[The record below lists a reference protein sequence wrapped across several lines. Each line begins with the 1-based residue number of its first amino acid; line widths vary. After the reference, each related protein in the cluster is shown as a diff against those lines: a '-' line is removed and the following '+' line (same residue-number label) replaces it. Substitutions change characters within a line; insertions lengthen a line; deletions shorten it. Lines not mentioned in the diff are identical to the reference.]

1 MNGKTKLS
9 CALPGLAVLLAGCGA
24 QQYEFDPEW
33 HLSQERISQ
42 EEPVDPSGVPDLI
55 GTTAALPELVYEG
68 QADLFDISVENVS
81 VRSVLLSLADQA
93 QVNLDIDPRLDG
105 PVSLNVYGQTLAEIL
120 DRISRQLPMRFERI
134 GETLVV
140 LQDDYYIKQYHLHYP
155 DLTRTYSAAFDGSTP
170 SSGTG
175 STGSSSI
182 SSNKEGTGS
191 VWTEIEAAIGTVLS
205 ALDLNYAIGGTAPPP
220 TANDMTGI
228 EESQVVASLSAR
240 VPVSNQQSSFVYTLP
255 DTGLIIVRGH
265 SKQHELVADIIEK
278 VSASARKQ
286 VLLQATVVEIVLNN
300 QYQQGIDWSIFAAN
314 DSPKI
319 IQSDGLSYGPV
330 LAGPSLEAIEEYR
343 ALVSSFTTEEGEIN
357 DLVRAFA
364 ESTPRFVPDGNAT
377 GGFVN
382 ASFTVGD
389 VDLALSLLDRFGD
402 TRVVSSPRISTL
414 NGQGAILK
422 VVTDEVFFEVEV
434 TRERDE
440 AGVVTETVAV
450 TRNEVPVGF
459 VVNVYPQIGNDGTI
473 ILSMRPSV
481 SRVIGNAL
489 QPTVGTNNLVQTS
502 SVPIVSVK
510 EIETL
515 MMLNDGQTA
524 VMGGLIEDQLTDTDT
539 KIPGAGDIPGLGSLF
554 TNTSQRTQRVEYVIF
569 VSAKIINNPSLHGDY
584 SDYRDMLPSE
594 ETFRRD
600 QTDTFF
606 NRPVLGT
613 PRSQ

>member
-33 HLSQERISQ
+33 HLSQERVSQ

-105 PVSLNVYGQTLAEIL
+105 PVSLNVYGQTLSEIL

-140 LQDDYYIKQYHLHYP
+140 LRDDYYIKQYHLHYP
-155 DLTRTYSAAFDGSTP
+155 DLTRTYTASFDGTAPST
-170 SSGTG
+170 GTG

-182 SSNKEGTGS
+182 SSTKEGSGS
-191 VWTEIEAAIGTVLS
+191 VWTEIEDAISTVLA
-205 ALDLNYAIGGTAPPP
+205 ALDLTYISGGTAPPP
-220 TANDMTGI
+220 TSDDVTGI
-228 EESQVVASLSAR
+228 QENEVVSALTAR
-240 VPVSNQQSSFVYTLP
+240 VPIPSEQSFVYTLP
-255 DTGLIIVRGH
+255 DTGLIIVRGN
-265 SKQHELVADIIEK
+265 SKQHELVGDIIEK
-278 VSASARKQ
+278 VSTSARRQ

-314 DSPKI
+314 DSPKVV
-319 IQSDGLSYGPV
+319 QSEGVSYGPI
-330 LAGPSLEAIEEYR
+330 LAGPGLEAIEEYR
-343 ALVSSFTTEEGEIN
+343 ALVSAFTSDEDEIN
-357 DLVRAFA
+357 TLVRAFA
-364 ESTPRFVPDGNAT
+364 ESSPRFVPTGSAT
-377 GGFVN
+377 GGFLD

-389 VDLALSLLDRFGD
+389 VDLALSLLDKFGD

-422 VVTDEVFFEVEV
+422 VVTDEVYFEVEV
-434 TRERDE
+434 TRERDD

-450 TRNEVPVGF
+450 TRNELPVGF

-481 SRVIGNAL
+481 SRVIGTAL
-489 QPTVGTNNLVQTS
+489 QPTVGTNNLIQTS
-502 SVPIVSVK
+502 AVPIVSVK

-524 VMGGLIEDQLTDTDT
+524 VMGGLIEDQLTDNDT
-539 KIPGAGDIPGLGSLF
+539 KVPGAGDIPGLGSLF

-600 QTDTFF
+600 QTETFF
-606 NRPVLGT
+606 NRPVLDT